1 MELLNTPNLP
11 SHPNHYP
18 HQLSPSNPL
27 RSTASSSL
35 DATLDLFDGLNPP
48 DSSEFVFNDIEGKIS
63 GKWEVGQ
70 RWWEGEWGG
79 RVGYLGDGGES

>member
-35 DATLDLFDGLNPP
+35 DATLDQIQ
-48 DSSEFVFNDIEGKIS
+48 VRKIS

>member
-27 RSTASSSL
+27 RPTASSSL

-63 GKWEVGQ
+63 GKWGNDGG
-70 RWWEGEWGG
+70 EGEWGG
-79 RVGYLGDGGES
+79 GVGYFGDGGD